1 MDSAG
6 SSEEPRV
13 TPAPIRPG
21 VSSRGKAA
29 EESQLQEGQA
39 PGAPSTSPLRAWEE
53 AGACRA
59 EQHPGPAHPPI
70 RRWRASLRI
79 RRAEWDL
86 CKRVYWLPATWV

>member
-29 EESQLQEGQA
+29 EESQPQEGPA
-39 PGAPSTSPLRAWEE
+39 PGAPSTSPLQ
-53 AGACRA
+53 AGR
-59 EQHPGPAHPPI
+59 
-70 RRWRASLRI
+70 
-79 RRAEWDL
+79 
-86 CKRVYWLPATWV
+86 KRVPARPSSAQACPPPNPEVESQPEN